1 MVAEQ
6 QLAAMETRMRDME
19 AAMAKMQGDNADL
32 IRHLNEQKIDLTD
45 KLSLEFNGHKVLM
58 DEIIKSARTEFSDVK
73 GGILNLYKATE
84 DALKIVNEKIENL
97 EAETGG
103 SGGDFKS
110 KGYIPVKSLVPK
122 TFSNKEEDWRRW
134 QDDASDYF
142 DNINPG
148 MRELLKEVE
157 LETEPVDD
165 DWLQGAQHH
174 SIKVR
179 GDKTQIWRAL
189 KNLTDGEARK
199 VVTSVRSENGFRA
212 WQKLHMRF
220 GPSLSSKQGLVLMEL
235 GGMVAKPAKSPA
247 ETRAL
252 ITEMEQKIKLVE
264 EITGED
270 VSDNHA
276 KSVLVGIL
284 DPTTRQHTAM
294 HHGSKTT
301 CDQLKRVVLEFVN
314 NVSRKDDSAM
324 QVGRISVEEENHP
337 ETHHNEEDYAETYL
351 GAVEAWTQCYK
362 CQGYGH
368 MAKDCASKGK
378 GKGGEA
384 KGSGGGGKAKGK
396 GWQVPGFKGKG
407 KDQAKG
413 GSKGKGKR
421 GPMYGGCWTCGGSHF
436 AAECTAKGGGKGAK
450 GLNAV
455 EEDWY
460 TADCNGAP
468 SVRTLS
474 CLKEVHPVQDDH
486 GEGQGGWTLVDY
498 AKRKTKQGQLKK
510 ERKERSLCL
519 GASGDDRATLE
530 GRVKAE
536 MTGEDVKS
544 LRIFKTIEPEGVNV
558 VQDKEWEEIELAV
571 DSGASETV
579 IGEDMLTAV
588 ETKEGPASRRG
599 VQYEVANGVRI
610 PNLGEK
616 KFKGFTEE
624 GLPRNLKAQ
633 VCEVNK
639 ALLSVNRL
647 VQTGNRV
654 VFDDAGSYIEDKTTG
669 DRMWLREQGGM
680 YMLKMWVRGEGF

>member
-6 QLAAMETRMRDME
+6 QLAAMDARMKEME
-19 AAMAKMQGDNADL
+19 AAMTQMRGENADL
-32 IRHLNEQKIDLTD
+32 IRHLNEQKTELTD
-45 KLSLEFNGHKVLM
+45 KLSLEFNGQKILM

-73 GGILNLYKATE
+73 AGILHLCKATE
-84 DALKIVNEKIENL
+84 EALKTVNEKIENI
-97 EAETGG
+97 EADKG
-103 SGGDFKS
+103 SGGADWKA
-110 KGYIPVKSLVPK
+110 KGYIPVKNLVPK

-148 MRELLKEVE
+148 MRELLKDIE
-157 LETEPVDD
+157 LEMEPIDD
-165 DWLQGAQHH
+165 DWLTGAQNH
-174 SIKVR
+174 SAKVR
-179 GDKTQIWRAL
+179 GDKVQIWRAL

-199 VVTSVRSENGFRA
+199 VVTSVKSENGFRA

-252 ITEMEQKIKLVE
+252 LTEMEQKIKLVE

-314 NVSRKDDSAM
+314 NVSRKDDCAM
-324 QVGRISVEEENHP
+324 QVGRISTEEEICQ
-337 ETHHNEEDYAETYL
+337 EAHHDEEEDYSDTFL
-351 GAVEAWTQCYK
+351 GVVGAWTQCYK

-368 MAKDCASKGK
+368 LAKDCASKGK
-378 GKGGEA
+378 GKGGDA

-396 GWQVPGFKGKG
+396 GWYEPGAKGKG
-407 KDQAKG
+407 KDQPKG

-421 GPMYGGCWTCGGSHF
+421 GPLYGGCWNCGGSHF
-436 AAECTAKGGGKGAK
+436 AAECPVKGGGKGAK

-455 EEDWY
+455 EDWY
-460 TADCNGAP
+460 STEWSSAP
-468 SVRTLS
+468 SVRALS
-474 CLKEVHPVQDDH
+474 YFSEVNRSQ
-486 GEGQGGWTLVDY
+486 EGRDASRDGWQLVDY
-498 AKRKTKQGQLKK
+498 TRRKIKQGQVKK
-510 ERKERSLCL
+510 ERKERRHC
-519 GASGDDRATLE
+519 AETPREHCATIKHQPGD
-530 GRVKAE
+530 
-536 MTGEDVKS
+536 MTNEDVKS
-544 LRIFKTIEPEGVNV
+544 LRIFQTIEPEGVNRV
-558 VQDKEWEEIELAV
+558 LDKEWEEIELAV

-616 KFKGFTEE
+616 QFKGFTAE

-654 VFDDAGSYIEDKTTG
+654 VFDDAGSYIQDKTTG
-669 DRMWLREQGGM
+669 EKMWLREQGGM